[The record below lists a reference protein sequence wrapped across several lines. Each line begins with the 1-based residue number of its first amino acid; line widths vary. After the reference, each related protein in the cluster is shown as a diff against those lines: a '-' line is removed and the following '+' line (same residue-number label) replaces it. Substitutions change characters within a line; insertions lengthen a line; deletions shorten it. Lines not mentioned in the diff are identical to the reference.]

1 MVRLGNFVTAATVS
15 VSEDSNIA
23 IEAVVTVIKL
33 DESCEEQQMGSNVGL
48 ILHEQRC
55 QCSSIA
61 ADLITLVEGFYYF
74 LDSHPD

>member
-33 DESCEEQQMGSNVGL
+33 DESCGE
-48 ILHEQRC
+48 
-55 QCSSIA
+55 
-61 ADLITLVEGFYYF
+61 
-74 LDSHPD
+74 